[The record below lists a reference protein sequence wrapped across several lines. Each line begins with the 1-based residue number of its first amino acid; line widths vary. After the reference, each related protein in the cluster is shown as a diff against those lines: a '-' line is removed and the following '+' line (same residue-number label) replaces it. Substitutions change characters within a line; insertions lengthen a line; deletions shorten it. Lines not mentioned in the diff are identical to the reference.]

1 MGMAVGA
8 KVTTS
13 RRKQIGERGDFVFMK
28 LVMDASKLPLSLKR
42 RSEITCV
49 VKERTLPEKLHGRKP
64 KKFAP

>member
-1 MGMAVGA
+1 
-8 KVTTS
+8 